1 MLGATLLFAFGKHM
15 TGRISASISHD
26 ASNTALAAAAL
37 FELAVAVYGGYFG
50 GGIGI
55 MNLAML
61 AALGMTD
68 IHAMNAL
75 KVVLGGVINGV
86 ATITFVVTRAI
97 VWPQAIVMIAGAI
110 LGGYFAAHFAQKL
123 PQAWIRSFVIMVG
136 TGMSVY
142 FFYNAY
148 R

>member
-1 MLGATLLFAFGKHM
+1 
-15 TGRISASISHD
+15 
-26 ASNTALAAAAL
+26 
-37 FELAVAVYGGYFG
+37 
-50 GGIGI
+50 
-55 MNLAML
+55 
-61 AALGMTD
+61 
-68 IHAMNAL
+68 
-75 KVVLGGVINGV
+75 VLGGVINGV

-123 PQAWIRSFVIMVG
+123 PQAWIRSFVILVG
-136 TGMSVY
+136 TGMTVY